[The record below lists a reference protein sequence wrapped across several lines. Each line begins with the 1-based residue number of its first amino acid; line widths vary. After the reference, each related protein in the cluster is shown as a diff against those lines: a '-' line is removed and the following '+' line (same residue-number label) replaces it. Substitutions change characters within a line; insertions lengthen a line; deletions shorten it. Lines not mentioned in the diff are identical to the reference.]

1 MWRIKFIKIF
11 LVIIYIVITVNLF
24 TLQLT
29 SMGKLYRERGVKQ
42 SLKQKPL
49 PPERG
54 EILDRKLHPVA
65 TSIPVLRIYQTGNP
79 VKSRKILLKY
89 GIHPK
94 KFKNRRKYFLLIGEI
109 PFISSPLPQLV
120 NDTNLYQEIVLKR
133 FYPYHNT
140 GSGIIGA
147 MGKDRALGGLEYCMD
162 FWLKGKEG
170 VDYFYRDAR
179 GNILKFPQLDFRPPK
194 KGKNL
199 IITLDFDLEDYIYQ
213 LLKETVKEK
222 KAKGGF
228 VIVTNPQTAE
238 VLALVNYP
246 THDPN
251 DAKPT
256 KNKAIE
262 DPYEP
267 GSTFKIVPYTYA
279 FMNGIISPND
289 SVETGEG
296 YIVVEG
302 KTIRDVH
309 ALGKIS
315 FRDAIIYS
323 SNVAASKLGLL
334 IGPKGLY
341 TMAQNYGIG
350 APTGSILQG
359 ESFTRLKK
367 LSEWKK
373 SYTAN
378 FAMGY
383 GILVNGLQMAMA
395 YGAIA
400 NGGILYAPRFIL
412 NHHEPVFIRRVMPPE
427 VADTMKNIL
436 EDVVEKGTGHRARI
450 PGIAICGKTGTSKVY
465 DPSRGR
471 YDSRRIISSFI
482 GFFPKNEP
490 QYLIYVVIFE
500 PQGPPYTLYG
510 GQIAAPLFREI
521 AEFLIKGDTYAA
533 L

>member
-1 MWRIKFIKIF
+1 VWRIKFIKIF
-11 LVIIYIVITVNLF
+11 LLIFSIVVTVNLF
-24 TLQLT
+24 ALQLT
-29 SMGKLYRERGVKQ
+29 SMGKPYRERGVKQ
-42 SLKQKPL
+42 SLKQKTL
-49 PPERG
+49 LPERG

-79 VKSRKILLKY
+79 VRSRKILSKY

-94 KFKNRRKYFLLIGEI
+94 RFKSRKTYFLVIGEI
-109 PFISSPLPQLV
+109 PFISSPLPELKR
-120 NDTNLYQEIVLKR
+120 DRHLYQEIVLKR
-133 FYPYHNT
+133 FYPYHHI
-140 GSGIIGA
+140 GSGIIGT
-147 MGKDRALGGLEYCMD
+147 MGRDRALGGLEYSMD

-170 VDYFYRDAR
+170 VDYYYRDAK
-179 GNILKFPQLDFRPPK
+179 GNVLKFPQLDFKPPK
-194 KGKNL
+194 KGRDL

-213 LLKETVKEK
+213 LLKKTVEEK
-222 KAKGGF
+222 GAKGGF
-228 VIVTNPQTAE
+228 VIVTNPQTGE

-251 DAKPT
+251 NAIPT

-279 FMNGIISPND
+279 FMKGIISPDD

-309 ALGKIS
+309 PLGKIS

-334 IGPKGLY
+334 IGPRGLY

-359 ESFTRLKK
+359 ESFRRLKK

-412 NHHEPVFIRRVMPPE
+412 NHKEPVFIRRVMPPE
-427 VADTMKNIL
+427 IADTMKNIL
-436 EDVVEKGTGHRARI
+436 EDVVEKGTGRKARI

-482 GFFPKNEP
+482 GFFPKNDP

-510 GQIAAPLFREI
+510 GQIAAPLFKKI
-521 AEFLIKGDTYAA
+521 AEFLIKGELYAT